1 VCVSM
6 LPVALKNHL
15 MRRISEFEATRTSSN
30 MGRKRKLNTAQ
41 VLDRIFF
48 VCKTGCQWSSLP
60 VENASFKTVYHYFA
74 MWSRA
79 RLFEDVFYRCVREA
93 NRGWFFPRHRYQ
105 LCKECPW
112 CGHSGRNPTDRG
124 RRATKVS
131 LLCNEWGTPLCAVFH
146 RANKNDCLTLKHTLD
161 TYERK
166 VGQLSLYDSLLAD
179 KGYDSETCRSICK
192 QHMLS
197 PLIPRRRS
205 SDIFHGRYV
214 VEQTFGLLDQFR
226 RVRVRYETLGRNFK
240 SFHFLA
246 LAVIVA
252 RRNC

>member
-1 VCVSM
+1 M
-6 LPVALKNHL
+6 
-15 MRRISEFEATRTSSN
+15 T
-30 MGRKRKLNTAQ
+30 
-41 VLDRIFF
+41 
-48 VCKTGCQWSSLP
+48 CK
-60 VENASFKTVYHYFA
+60 
-74 MWSRA
+74 
-79 RLFEDVFYRCVREA
+79 A
-93 NRGWFFPRHRYQ
+93 NR
-105 LCKECPW
+105 
-112 CGHSGRNPTDRG
+112 
-124 RRATKVS
+124 
-131 LLCNEWGTPLCAVFH
+131 
-146 RANKNDCLTLKHTLD
+146 NDCLTLKHALD

-166 VGQLSLYDSLLAD
+166 VGHLSSYSSLLAD

-192 QHMLS
+192 QHALS

-205 SDIFHGRYV
+205 SDVFHGRYV